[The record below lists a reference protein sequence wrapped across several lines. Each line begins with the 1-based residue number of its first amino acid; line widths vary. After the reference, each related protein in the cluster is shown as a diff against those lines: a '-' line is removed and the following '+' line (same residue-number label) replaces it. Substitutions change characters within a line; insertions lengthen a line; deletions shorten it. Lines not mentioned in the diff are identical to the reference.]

1 MSTRAPSKR
10 RSRLDDELSGRDEQN
25 AVVAFQSSIA
35 ILERARLTQEID
47 AATAERLL
55 LSLAD
60 VIDPPADAAAKTRPF
75 TGDHA
80 VDAQHDARRA
90 AAARAARSVDDGE
103 DGV

>member
-1 MSTRAPSKR
+1 MHALVEAART
-10 RSRLDDELSGRDEQN
+10 LDDELSGRDEKN

-47 AATAERLL
+47 AATAEKLL

-60 VIDPPADAAAKTRPF
+60 VIDPSERARHEDAAIHR
-75 TGDHA
+75 DHA
-80 VDAQHDARRA
+80 LDAQHDARRA
-90 AAARAARSVDDGE
+90 AAARPARRVDDGE